1 MTGLLFCAS
10 AYAGLLAHLAFRAA
24 DDYER
29 AATFDLMDRGDRN
42 RALLRAMLLHWLGQ
56 FGAGNPL
63 QVNSTDFPALHKVM
77 LMLEG
82 QHATQAI
89 AEDEGL
95 GATPFTA
102 PLA

>member
-1 MTGLLFCAS
+1 MNNLLERFLIYS
-10 AYAGLLAHLAFRAA
+10 LQHRRAI
-24 DDYER
+24 
-29 AATFDLMDRGDRN
+29 
-42 RALLRAMLLHWLGQ
+42 
-56 FGAGNPL
+56 
-63 QVNSTDFPALHKVM
+63 KVM

-95 GATPFTA
+95 GPTPFTA